1 MHVGDA
7 VLALEDPG
15 ALQLDVVRREVVKQA
30 APLPEEHRDEMELK
44 LVEEAGGE
52 RELRRRGAR
61 GPPDYPATFETHD
74 LTPGGKATY
83 IMTGPNGTMQ
93 ASGASR
99 SSSRRRRWNSP
110 TRSPVQ
116 TESRSRMC
124 RSQSK
129 SALPNATPEPEWR
142 CT

>member
-52 RELRRRGAR
+52 RELRRRGA
-61 GPPDYPATFETHD
+61 
-74 LTPGGKATY
+74 
-83 IMTGPNGTMQ
+83 
-93 ASGASR
+93 
-99 SSSRRRRWNSP
+99 
-110 TRSPVQ
+110 
-116 TESRSRMC
+116 
-124 RSQSK
+124 
-129 SALPNATPEPEWR
+129 
-142 CT
+142 